1 MLAAVAAAAFFFLAS
16 FQINV
21 PSEAIHSLRSVIV
34 NLGMLENHF

>member
-1 MLAAVAAAAFFFLAS
+1 MLAAVAAAAFFWAS